1 MKKRLPKI
9 CSVLLIFIL
18 LTCSAHWQGLLKAE
32 EGDGSSDLV
41 ESKDWREVFDNF
53 GAVINPNDTQ
63 HMIFSSAD
71 STFEDHPTVPK
82 MRKTSSSIIS
92 KNKLSML
99 SNWEFTAQM
108 DLDKDTAY
116 RIMFVIR
123 LVGETDHT
131 LTFRVG
137 DGGGTEG
144 MEFYNTENIGGG
156 PIVKTHH
163 SLQPEDA
170 KGFHNMTVA
179 YTASSRTYQITYLGN
194 TITYKDTGFLWDTL
208 GEDKTAQVEM
218 AGDLYY
224 KYESDPEAEKPK
236 NAISQARFVN
246 AKYTSYSP
254 SFEKT
259 VILDPDTGK
268 EFDDPSLIQP
278 GTVVIVQSEIKN
290 RFTPNG
296 SPVPVHV
303 KLLTDNKKYP
313 TNGLEPLTE
322 GQQIYVDGT
331 LLPDSE
337 TIDIKNDGIPAT
349 CKPEGTTVRYYATIQ
364 DTQGKAVT
372 IGQSM
377 ADDFFQ
383 SKQYSGATL
392 VPEMPLEP
400 MNPENPE
407 GEPGK
412 DYHYD
417 RTPPN
422 TNGWNNSDID
432 LNFYKGD
439 YNQFIVEKPVDED
452 TAQTVVS
459 LDATAEKEKVTSFTD
474 ETSGSAYIYQAK
486 DTVNVRQSAKQKDLV
501 KIDKTIP
508 QIALNSTGTGETAGT
523 TSRTLNLTD
532 NLSGIWKLQK
542 KNASG
547 KFEEIR
553 DYTDNLTDGNG
564 NKSETYTGI
573 TNGIYR
579 VMDAAGNLSEP
590 FDAYVT
596 QPPAITPSDPDA
608 EPLPKPEITE
618 TPEGLRHAVYRD
630 SIAKLIKKPYDFEG
644 KLTAERALDFMKE
657 RYQFTSHAEDPALT
671 EKLTITSGGK
681 DITASGFT
689 TTRPGDCTICLKIT
703 DAEGN
708 TSTIYLDYRL
718 TENMAP
724 PTVIDKPGGTPLTPS
739 QVTESE
745 DGTRHAVVRDTR
757 TEYVKSPDS
766 HDKHMDAESAK
777 DYLSSRYLVNS
788 GIDKPENLTLG
799 NIKIYDLNNNR
810 EDITQQGI
818 DLTRPGSY
826 LIVLKVTDSY
836 GNTTTLEFT
845 YILKAKEEALEHNIS
860 ISGGPSSGIVSGRPT
875 AKTTKKITYAGLSRP
890 QTGDSLLDPGCR
902 LHIYMLLGIVL
913 TMCIGFPRLIFA
925 GKHKRKPQGL
935 LNSRTAGLLKYLFYA
950 ASLFLITCCVMMRNC
965 LFELPLALLWT
976 ALIFI
981 LMLADGIKTETVYN
995 H

>member
-1 MKKRLPKI
+1 MKKKLPKI

-41 ESKDWREVFDNF
+41 ESKDWREVFENS
-53 GAVINPNDTQ
+53 GAVIDPSDTQ
-63 HMIFSSAD
+63 HLTLVSSYPDEAYL
-71 STFEDHPTVPK
+71 FPTEPTTETGKNCANVSI
-82 MRKTSSSIIS
+82 SSY
-92 KNKLSML
+92 NKLSL
-99 SNWEFTAQM
+99 LCDWEFTVQTDVERNDANRVNFCLGFDAVDFEIYEDSTKCQM
-108 DLDKDTAY
+108 SVIEARQFPHFEDIAIDQSDLT
-116 RIMFVIR
+116 
-123 LVGETDHT
+123 
-131 LTFRVG
+131 
-137 DGGGTEG
+137 
-144 MEFYNTENIGGG
+144 N
-156 PIVKTHH
+156 
-163 SLQPEDA
+163 
-170 KGFHNMTVA
+170 
-179 YTASSRTYQITYLGN
+179 
-194 TITYKDTGFLWDTL
+194 YKDLKVQYNAANKMFTFTLSNHILTYSADHFLWGRLSD
-208 GEDKTAQVEM
+208 EKTVTVRM
-218 AGDLYY
+218 SGYY
-224 KYESDPEAEKPK
+224 NYVVSKGQPD
-236 NAISQARFVN
+236 NTRVRCRFVN

-254 SFEKT
+254 SFEET

-508 QIALNSTGTGETAGT
+508 QIALSSTGTGETAGT
-523 TSRTLNLTD
+523 TSRTLKLTD

-596 QPPAITPSDPDA
+596 QPPAITPSGPDA

-644 KLTAERALDFMKE
+644 KLTAERALDFIKE

-745 DGTRHAVVRDTR
+745 DGTRHAVVRDTM

-860 ISGGPSSGIVSGRPT
+860 ISGGSSSDIVSGRPT

-935 LNSRTAGLLKYLFYA
+935 LNSRTAGMLKYLFYA

-981 LMLADGIKTETVYN
+981 LMLADGIKTETVHN